1 MKFRKLLALALTGVT
16 LLSTVPV
23 QAQTTNSIGYTN
35 FLFPEDGNNYFI
47 NAEHKFLGNSAIY
60 TYDEETDKH
69 LSFASSITNQEV
81 VLPTNTYISFDIT
94 SLMYDFA
101 LEDKELKGLE
111 YRDYKAITELVD
123 YNNDFFFSKYD
134 EILSTAFSSDEDIQ
148 ASETATVTFTQD
160 GKQLAKFTLNKNVLA
175 DNKHFSFYNK
185 STSPVKVTVDT
196 DSWFA
201 MDLGY
206 TAHKANKK
214 YISNSNWTFS
224 TQKEKTFIAKVTPD
238 VEYPYYYENIYG
250 IIDYISVDNKP
261 ATIRIYQ
268 KGKLIQTKTV
278 KSNTSFTTKKIKKGK
293 YTIKVSTKSSGYNL
307 LADDVFN
314 RNYTNY
320 NKKSS
325 LALADTPRVLDN
337 HFFKNKG
344 YVFINVVPTYGSI
357 RYMLDYR
364 IFTAWD
370 KASTPFYDSG
380 VSRSCSLLALAYDD
394 NTNGYGIGVNGKSL
408 ANLNFDRLSW

>member
-23 QAQTTNSIGYTN
+23 NAQTTNSIGYTN

-47 NAEHKFLGNSAIY
+47 NAEHKFIGNSAIY

-81 VLPTNTYISFDIT
+81 NLPTKTWVSFDVT
-94 SLMYDFA
+94 SLMYDFD

-111 YRDYKAITELVD
+111 YRDYSAITELVD

-214 YISNSNWTFS
+214 YITDSNWTFS
-224 TQKEKTFIAKVTPD
+224 TQPEKTYIAKITKNKD
-238 VEYPYYYENIYG
+238 DWDLLFRG
-250 IIDYISVDNKP
+250 IVNYISVDGKP

-278 KSNTSFTTKKIKKGK
+278 KSNTAFATKKLKKGK
-293 YTIKVSTKSSGYNL
+293 YTIKVNTKSSGYNL
-307 LADDVFN
+307 MASDFL
-314 RNYTNY
+314 NYRDTNKG
-320 NKKSS
+320 KKSS
-325 LALADTPRVLDN
+325 IKMTQRTLASGNYYKAPKKSLL
-337 HFFKNKG
+337 
-344 YVFINVVPTYGSI
+344 INVVPTEGFLYYGETDGLSNGAKAYSPVYSI
-357 RYMLDYR
+357 RVRRTGDGT
-364 IFTAWD
+364 IAG
-370 KASTPFYDSG
+370 KNS
-380 VSRSCSLLALAYDD
+380 
-394 NTNGYGIGVNGKSL
+394 NGYSVAVHGESL
-408 ANLNFDRLSW
+408 GNLNFDRLSW

>member
-1 MKFRKLLALALTGVT
+1 MKIRKLLALALTGVT

-23 QAQTTNSIGYTN
+23 HAQITNSIGYTN

-60 TYDEETDKH
+60 TYDEETNKH

-81 VLPTNTYISFDIT
+81 NLPTKTWVSFDVT
-94 SLMYDFA
+94 SLMYDFD
-101 LEDKELKGLE
+101 LEESYIDKEN
-111 YRDYKAITELVD
+111 RDFFAVRDLSKCHS
-123 YNNDFFFSKYD
+123 DFFFSKYD

-148 ASETATVTFTQD
+148 ASETATVNFTQD

-175 DNKHFSFYNK
+175 DNRHFSFYNK

-214 YISNSNWTFS
+214 YITDSNWTFS
-224 TQKEKTFIAKVTPD
+224 TQPEKTYIAKITGSDDKDYVRD
-238 VEYPYYYENIYG
+238 FKG
-250 IIDYISVDNKP
+250 IINYISVDGKP

-268 KGKLIQTKTV
+268 KGKLIQTKNV
-278 KSNTSFTTKKIKKGK
+278 KSNTSFATKRMRKGK

-307 LADDVFN
+307 LATD
-314 RNYTNY
+314 RYTHYRINKG
-320 NKKSS
+320 KKSS
-325 LALADTPRVLDN
+325 IKMSKEVMGCSN
-337 HFFKNKG
+337 YFKAPKKSLL
-344 YVFINVVPTYGSI
+344 INVVPTEGFLYYGGTDGLSNGVKAYSPVFDI
-357 RYMLDYR
+357 DTVRAGDG
-364 IFTAWD
+364 TAAG
-370 KASTPFYDSG
+370 KNS
-380 VSRSCSLLALAYDD
+380 
-394 NTNGYGIGVNGKSL
+394 NGYSVAVHGESL
-408 ANLNFDRLSW
+408 GNLNFDRLSW